1 MTDTHHTD
9 PRDAIE
15 AFADGEPVM
24 ADALE
29 SALAD
34 PDGRAYLIDILLLRG
49 LLGESQTVRPAR
61 VTSAGPASARRSWS
75 LPAAAAIVVAGLGL
89 GFAAGR
95 VSLDGRG
102 GPASGSDAAAISPA
116 AADSAPAPTHV
127 IHMENG
133 VNWNETNGR
142 SGGN

>member
-1 MTDTHHTD
+1 MTDTHQTD
-9 PRDAIE
+9 PRDTIE

-34 PDGRAYLIDILLLRG
+34 ADGRAYLIDILLLRG

-61 VTSAGPASARRSWS
+61 IASSREGAARRSWS
-75 LPAAAAIVVAGLGL
+75 LPAAAAIVVVGLGL

-102 GPASGSDAAAISPA
+102 RSGTDASATLPA

-127 IHMENG
+127 IHMEDG